1 MKAIILTAILASS
14 TFAFANET
22 GTAAQPA
29 AKPAAP
35 ATAVAT
41 KAAAA
46 AKKMTEEEAK
56 KACTT
61 EGAKDMAKCV
71 SDKMSAHA
79 TH

>member
-14 TFAFANET
+14 TIAFANET
-22 GTAAQPA
+22 GKAAQPTT
-29 AKPAAP
+29 KPAATAP
-35 ATAVAT
+35 GTATAADAT
-41 KAAAA
+41 
-46 AKKMTEEEAK
+46 AKKMTAEEAK

-71 SDKMSAHA
+71 TDKMSAHA